1 MEGEDG
7 RMKVLGGERVHG
19 GVVSNLSEDVGDV
32 GQVDRRRWAGG
43 KAGGRGGDSG
53 GWRGE
58 TRWGR
63 DRGGRRG
70 NMNWGRPEVC
80 GGKCVADNDGLCVVL
95 VELGSEQKEVGN
107 EIT

>member
-53 GWRGE
+53 GWRG
-58 TRWGR
+58 
-63 DRGGRRG
+63 
-70 NMNWGRPEVC
+70 
-80 GGKCVADNDGLCVVL
+80 
-95 VELGSEQKEVGN
+95 
-107 EIT
+107 